1 LSFHQPI
8 PTAQIAIQDTAALTK
23 KGSKAMAEAPCCT
36 IEGTTITTLRAR
48 MDQDPDAMFLKS
60 MKL

>member
-1 LSFHQPI
+1 VANRHL
-8 PTAQIAIQDTAALTK
+8 DTVALTK